1 MQGGYESLNYL
12 IVPIVSFSVSFF
24 SLRAVMQKMKS
35 LGIVGADI
43 HKKDK
48 PLIPEMGGI
57 GVLIGLSASI
67 ITASALFPNRALD
80 LASFLATALIAGLIG
95 AYDDLKTLNPVI
107 KPFLTLFA
115 SLPILILYLQTYP
128 YPPPLVLPIV
138 GKTRLTIIYPL
149 MIPITIA
156 VTSNAVNMMD
166 PFNGTMSGTCSI
178 TSFVL
183 LISAILLK
191 RNEAVLISSALLA
204 ALIALYY
211 FNKYPAR
218 TFSGDVGTLSIGAA
232 LGALAIT
239 GQLEI
244 IAAVAFMPQIMNA
257 FYGLS
262 SIGRL
267 YERRDVTRPVHVLDD
282 GRVAASD
289 DERAPITLARMIL
302 ARGPLTE
309 QEAVRL
315 FLILSAISGVLA
327 LVTMCL
333 LMVTPHG

>member
-1 MQGGYESLNYL
+1 MQGGYEILKCL

-24 SLRAVMQKMKS
+24 GIRGVMRKTRS
-35 LGIVGADI
+35 LGIVGADV

-57 GVLIGLSASI
+57 GVLMGLSVSVV
-67 ITASALFPNRALD
+67 TASALFPDRTLD
-80 LASFLATALIAGLIG
+80 LVSFLTTALIAGLIG
-95 AYDDLKTLNPVI
+95 AYDDLRTLNPKV

-115 SLPILILYLQTYP
+115 SLPILVLHTYDP
-128 YPPPLVLPIV
+128 RMVLPIV
-138 GKTRLTIIYPL
+138 GRTRLTIIYPL
-149 MIPITIA
+149 MIPIAIA

-178 TSFVL
+178 MSFVL
-183 LISAILLK
+183 LISAVLLS

-204 ALIALYY
+204 ALLALYF
-211 FNKYPAR
+211 FNRYPAK

-232 LGALAIT
+232 LGALAIM
-239 GQLEI
+239 GRLEI

-267 YERRDVTRPVHVLDD
+267 YERRDVSRPIRILHD

-289 DERAPITLARMIL
+289 DEKAPITLARMIL

-309 QEAVRL
+309 RGAVRI
-315 FLILSAISGVLA
+315 FFILSGISGVLA
-327 LVTMCL
+327 LVTMYL
-333 LMVTPHG
+333 LMVTP